1 LSLNLI
7 QLNFKLFLKINNHI
21 MSNEKIQKKVFSY
34 NNYIKN
40 HLLDLELFI
49 STLDSSLFKEKEEIS
64 ILKRLEIVKQKLFN
78 DNEIIFNINTYKD
91 NIEIIND
98 FVEANVYELDLL
110 ISFFYLNFGYK
121 PKK

>member
-1 LSLNLI
+1 M
-7 QLNFKLFLKINNHI
+7 I
-21 MSNEKIQKKVFSY
+21 MSNEEIQKKVFSY

-49 STLDSSLFKEKEEIS
+49 TTLDSSLLKEKEEIS

-98 FVEANVYELDLL
+98 FVEANVYELDQLF
-110 ISFFYLNFGYK
+110 SFFYLNFGYK